1 VSPGPYNQGQPASA
15 EPVQTH
21 GPGSY
26 AMPTGY
32 APDRAGNWYVT
43 VFYTPSTYNGTGPT
57 PSVSGMPSATNTDP
71 DPSLVTVVAAS

>member
-1 VSPGPYNQGQPASA
+1 
-15 EPVQTH
+15 
-21 GPGSY
+21 
-26 AMPTGY
+26 MPTGY